1 MAEDVIDIDLDDIK
15 AVVAKGKNEVESE
28 ISESESEEE
37 EAPKPGN
44 IAGVV
49 VIDVA
54 VDIFTIV
61 QSNGIRCFQLG
72 IHGVHEPKLQR
83 GYFYQFY
90 QSCICSSLSHCFLR
104 QINDYALVAKLPTIP
119 APKPLPQPGLNIM
132 DTLMICLL
140 ICSSSPGISASS
152 AKSHDQLR
160 RSTQT

>member
-54 VDIFTIV
+54 VDIFTN
-61 QSNGIRCFQLG
+61 SMFPIRHSWC
-72 IHGVHEPKLQR
+72 
-83 GYFYQFY
+83 
-90 QSCICSSLSHCFLR
+90 
-104 QINDYALVAKLPTIP
+104 A
-119 APKPLPQPGLNIM
+119 
-132 DTLMICLL
+132 
-140 ICSSSPGISASS
+140 
-152 AKSHDQLR
+152 
-160 RSTQT
+160 